1 MALSNE
7 DRNEIKR
14 MIESDRK
21 DLKTMIREEFKKLIP
36 DTFGKSLEQIRA
48 YFISNIT

>member
-7 DRNEIKR
+7 DKNEIRR

-21 DLKTMIREEFKKLIP
+21 DLKTVVREEFKKLIP
-36 DTFGKSLEQIRA
+36 EFFGKSLQQIRS